1 MPVAAAYLYLYYPQC
16 LVFRRQNTKNSEVGK
31 QAHISRSNL
40 AIVFRGREV
49 SSLYIRVT
57 QIRESAA
64 SRSTNYRQLKG
75 YGTQETHHKQPHTT
89 TAYRQCPKLS
99 TS

>member
-1 MPVAAAYLYLYYPQC
+1 MFSCQWLLPTYICTTRNVSFFGGKTQ
-16 LVFRRQNTKNSEVGK
+16 KNSEVGK

-64 SRSTNYRQLKG
+64 SRSNNYRQLKG
-75 YGTQETHHKQPHTT
+75 YGTQETRHK
-89 TAYRQCPKLS
+89 
-99 TS
+99 